1 MNYGIIFFQF
11 TYTTYTIFKKVQ
23 YLNQWQKQNWYS
35 RELKQK
41 KQVGLEKSTSKYQ
54 QNINKPSGKYYVFT
68 LQIVRNMWLINQ
80 ILREKI
86 LENSGSWD
94 MNQNA
99 LNQSDC
105 SIFKLNISL
114 DKNNWKTWFFAY
126 WYRFIENRV
135 CIRVL
140 HFPSKRHLLFLLS
153 LS

>member
-11 TYTTYTIFKKVQ
+11 TYTIYTIFKKVQ

-54 QNINKPSGKYYVFT
+54 QNINKPSGKYYVLT

-94 MNQNA
+94 IDQNA

-114 DKNNWKTWFFAY
+114 DKNN
-126 WYRFIENRV
+126 
-135 CIRVL
+135 
-140 HFPSKRHLLFLLS
+140 
-153 LS
+153 